1 MTVKEIKQFYRQIKT
16 NSSLNIKEAQFK
28 IQIKQLSVHLHM
40 ILYRLKEKISIIILN
55 REMKSKTIFRKIQ
68 NKYHH

>member
-1 MTVKEIKQFYRQIKT
+1 MEEKVFETVSRQIKT